1 MPKSKV
7 RKKTSNPQPIEKGS
21 LVNWKTIAA
30 VVVAGVAIWSVMT
43 RGSGGVDQTDFA
55 GLVSAGQP
63 ALGDVVT
70 VPELGRDHVRAGT
83 PMEYRNDPPTSG
95 THWQIWVDPG
105 FYTQQQPLAAL
116 VHSME
121 HGHVVIFYGDV
132 GDDNLAVIE
141 DWANTWRDDWDGV
154 VAVPRPDLGAGVDL
168 AAWTHHIRLE
178 SFDAA
183 AAAAFVDQ
191 YRGRGPENPVR

>member
-7 RKKTSNPQPIEKGS
+7 HKKTSNPQPIEKGS

-30 VVVAGVAIWSVMT
+30 VVVAGVAIWIVMT

-63 ALGDVVT
+63 ALVDVVT

-83 PMEYRNDPPTSG
+83 PMDYRNDPPTSG
-95 THWQIWVDPG
+95 THWEIWVDPG

-132 GDDNLAVIE
+132 GADNLAVIE
-141 DWANTWRDDWDGV
+141 DWANSWRGNWDGV

-168 AAWTHHIRLE
+168 AVWTHHIRLE
-178 SFDAA
+178 SFEAA
-183 AAAAFVDQ
+183 AAAAFVDR